1 MRRHLLSVI
10 TVGFAFFAIV
20 PTNATAPTLNDYM
33 VGEVSDFA
41 IPAGNYT
48 SRDISVRVREP
59 GEQSRVTDLSEKR
72 GKVLL
77 VTFWQ
82 PCGICNA
89 HLNQLQD
96 LQQKMGKDRLEVI
109 AVYEDHSRPFESAVN
124 ALKRLGYDDI
134 TPYQA
139 LSGQLSNEMSLWTRY
154 EIKQDYPRTWI
165 IDPQGDIRL
174 MSTSAVNWTQTPEIM
189 RLIQAMASGDV

>member
-1 MRRHLLSVI
+1 MRRHFLSLL
-10 TVGFAFFAIV
+10 TVGIALFAVV
-20 PTNATAPTLNDYM
+20 PTSAKAPTLNDYM

-41 IPAGNYT
+41 VPAGNFT
-48 SRDISVRVREP
+48 SRDIMVRAREP
-59 GEQSRVTDLSEKR
+59 GEQSRVTNLSEKQ

-89 HLNQLQD
+89 HLSQLQE

-109 AVYEDHSRPFESAVN
+109 AVYEDHSSPFESAAN

-134 TPYQA
+134 TPHQA

-174 MSTSAVNWTQTPEIM
+174 MAKSAVSWTQTPEIM
-189 RLIQAMASGDV
+189 RLIEALANGDV